1 MGYFQEFP
9 NIEYVNRFPNA
20 KSNDEVTV
28 AKNLFKRPK
37 MRGDILPSAVQF
49 EYYNIEDGERPE
61 QIAEKVYGNPELDWV
76 ILIANNII
84 NINEDWPLTEAQLP
98 QYLLKKYGSESNLT
112 QIRHYET
119 IELKDSY
126 NRTVIPGGLLVD
138 EAFYLAPE
146 FETQDT
152 VPPGIT
158 FPPIYLNPIVGIATV
173 GLSTFPGFED
183 TVGSISVTEP
193 GRGYTETP
201 TVLIGDP
208 TLSADASATVGI
220 QSFYVSSLT
229 GLTVGAGY
237 VTQPDITIDAPPVSI
252 QGIATCGLGTG
263 AEASLVK
270 TIYLDEP
277 GIGYGL
283 TAPTVVFDLPRN
295 FISGASYKNE
305 SAISVGSDLD
315 GMYVR
320 SDGFKVYTSSG
331 TGSPLL
337 KSFSL
342 SRAWDV
348 TTLVSEGSLDVS
360 LVFSYCSGIEFSP
373 DGARMYVT
381 GGKSGA
387 FFVAQYNL
395 GVAWDLT
402 TGIYVNQTTLPSP
415 GGVRLRNNGTR
426 LYSLNSSSPDSIE
439 EYVLSTPWNVT
450 TKSLLATHN
459 IQTPTGDNQILG
471 FSFNQD
477 ATKMFA
483 TGVANASLYEFNMD
497 SAYDLSTLS
506 YSNNVY
512 VGDRIPNPSDVF
524 ISTDITALFI
534 AGGTGNKV
542 FQYNINVRANGF
554 ALLNEYGSI
563 SDITITNPGL
573 GYTIAPVVNIT
584 APSPAVQ
591 ATAVANMAGGS
602 VVNITITN
610 AGFGYTSIPSVGI
623 TTAPYYRRAV
633 GIASMVDGRIVGV
646 SILDPGK
653 NYYSAPAITFFGNQS
668 EILNVQIDQK
678 YSQADRTWKWNGTE
692 WQEKV
697 TDEFEYLDGQIIKT
711 AVGSQIAQPVT
722 NYEYEI
728 SLNESKRLIVIPK
741 PEFIPIILKDLK
753 GMMKYSISSSK
764 KNDKLKNTYNPKL
777 SGV

>member
-37 MRGDILPSAVQF
+37 IRTDIISSLVQF
-49 EYYNIEDGERPE
+49 EYYNIEDGERPD

-76 ILIANNII
+76 IRIVNNII
-84 NINEDWPLTEAQLP
+84 NLNEDWPLSEAQLP
-98 QYLLKKYGSESNLT
+98 QYLLKKYGSEQNLT

-119 IELKDSY
+119 LELKDSF
-126 NRTVIPGGLLVD
+126 NRTIIPGGLLVD

-146 FETQDT
+146 FETQDS

-183 TVGSISVTEP
+183 TIGSITITEP

-201 TVLIGDP
+201 TVVIGEP
-208 TLSADASATVGI
+208 TLSSDASATVGI
-220 QSFYVSSLT
+220 QSFYVNALT

-237 VTQPDITIDAPPVSI
+237 FSQPTITIEPPPASV

-263 AEASLVK
+263 SESSLVK

-283 TAPTVVFDLPRN
+283 TSPTVVFNLPRN

-305 SAISVGSDLD
+305 SAIAVGSDLD

-320 SDGFKVYTSSG
+320 SDGRKIYTSSG
-331 TGSPLL
+331 SGSPLL
-337 KSFSL
+337 KSFTL
-342 SRAWDV
+342 SRPWDV

-415 GGVRLRNNGTR
+415 GGIRFKNDGTKF
-426 LYSLNSSSPDSIE
+426 YNLNSNSPDSIE
-439 EYVLSTPWNVT
+439 EYQLSTPWNVT
-450 TKSLLATHN
+450 TKSFIKSHN
-459 IQTPTGDNQILG
+459 IETPTGDNQILG

-497 SAYDLSTLS
+497 SAWNLDTLT
-506 YSNNVY
+506 YANNVY

-524 ISTDITALFI
+524 ISTDITTLFI
-534 AGGTGNKV
+534 SGGTGNKV
-542 FQYNINVRANGF
+542 FQYNINVRALGF
-554 ALLNEYGSI
+554 ATLNEYGSI
-563 SDITITNPGL
+563 SNITITNPGL
-573 GYTIAPVVNIT
+573 GYTVAPIVNIT

-591 ATAVANMAGGS
+591 ATAVANMSGGS
-602 VVNITITN
+602 VVNITFTN
-610 AGFGYTSIPSVGI
+610 SGFGYTTIPSVGI
-623 TTAPYYRRAV
+623 DTAPYYRRAV
-633 GIASMVDGRIVGV
+633 GIASMVNGRLVGV

-653 NYYSAPAITFFGNQS
+653 NYYSAPSITFIGNQT
-668 EILNVQIDQK
+668 EILNVQIDQQ
-678 YSQADRTWKWNGTE
+678 YSQADRTWKWNGTD

-697 TDEFEYLDGQIIKT
+697 TDEFEYLDGSVIKT
-711 AVGSQIAQPVT
+711 AVGSQIAKPVT
-722 NYEYEI
+722 NYEYEVN
-728 SLNESKRLIVIPK
+728 LNENKRLIILPK
-741 PEFIPIILKDLK
+741 QEFIPLIIKDLK
-753 GMMKYSISSSK
+753 KMMKYGVSSSR
-764 KNDKLKNTYNPKL
+764 KNDKLKDTYNPKL
-777 SGV
+777 KGV